1 MTDILI
7 LAAQTREEFGTGA
20 SRALRRKGM
29 IPATIY
35 GAGKAPLSIVLE
47 EKEITKAY
55 RKPQYISQPIQ
66 LEIGQ
71 KKYKVLPKAIDL
83 DPINE
88 LVRHADFVFL
98 ENEMQKMEVP
108 VVYTNKDICIGI
120 KRGGYFNTV
129 KRSVM
134 ILCPVDRLPRKIEVD
149 VKNVAIGTSIKAK
162 EIIVPEG
169 ATLLENSEFVIASI
183 IGKKGKGEGD
193 EESSPADAKDKAK
206 SAK

>member
-183 IGKKGKGEGD
+183 IGKKGRGR
-193 EESSPADAKDKAK
+193 
-206 SAK
+206 